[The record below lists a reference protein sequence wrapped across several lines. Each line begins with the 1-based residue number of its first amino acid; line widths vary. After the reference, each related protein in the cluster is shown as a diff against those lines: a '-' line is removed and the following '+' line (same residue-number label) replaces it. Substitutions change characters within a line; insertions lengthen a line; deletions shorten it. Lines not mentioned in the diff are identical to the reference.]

1 MSWNDQDP
9 WKKKQDGP
17 PNIDNIIKGFFS
29 NKSQTPPGSPINSSY
44 LSVVLV
50 IFTILYVLGG
60 FYIVKQPENAV
71 VTRFGKIHK
80 VHGSGLNWRPL
91 FVDRVYLVN
100 VDEILSFKKESQMLT
115 KDENIVYIG
124 VAIQYRRSDP
134 IKFLFA
140 DQDPH
145 VTIENVAESAIRQ
158 AIGLSKLDDIL
169 TTGKD
174 AIKEF
179 IKKDI
184 KMTLNNYNIGLEMQD
199 VNLTTVVPPKA
210 VMEYF
215 NDVTKAREDKF
226 STINEAERYRDS
238 EIPIIQGY
246 AEKIRAKARA
256 YKEEKIF
263 EATGET
269 KKFELLLTEYQQKP
283 EIFKRKLYF
292 DTIGSVLSNT
302 SKVLIDENAGQ
313 QFLYLPLDQM
323 SQPNDIIGDTTDPNM
338 NMDSLNY
345 NHDSKTYQNDSY
357 KKKNIQKRI
366 NLTAPAFSK

>member
-17 PNIDNIIKGFFS
+17 PNLDNIIKNFFTK
-29 NKSQTPPGSPINSSY
+29 KSGRPPTTPFNSAY
-44 LSVVLV
+44 LFGALIILV
-50 IFTILYVLGG
+50 SFYVFSG

-80 VHGSGLNWRPL
+80 VLGSGLNWRPL
-91 FVDRVYLVN
+91 FIDRVYLVN
-100 VDEILSFKKESQMLT
+100 VDEIMSFKKESQMLT

-134 IKFLFA
+134 IRFLFA

-145 VTIENVAESAIRQ
+145 LTIENVAESAIRQ

-169 TTGKD
+169 TTGKNE
-174 AIKEF
+174 IKEF

-184 KMTLNNYNIGLEMQD
+184 KMTLDNYDIGLELQD

-238 EIPIIQGY
+238 EIPLVQGQ
-246 AEKIRAKARA
+246 AEKIRARARA

-263 EATGET
+263 GAEGET
-269 KKFELLLTEYQQKP
+269 QKFNLLLTEYKKQPQ
-283 EIFKRKLYF
+283 IFKKKLYF
-292 DTIGSVLSNT
+292 DTVGHVLSET

-313 QFLYLPLDQM
+313 QFLYLPFDQM
-323 SQPNDIIGDTTDPNM
+323 VGNESQSVINDTTIASELPR
-338 NMDSLNY
+338 Y
-345 NHDSKTYQNDSY
+345 ENDEVKANKY
-357 KKKNIQKRI
+357 KDFQKKI
-366 NLTAPAFSK
+366 NLAAPAFRK